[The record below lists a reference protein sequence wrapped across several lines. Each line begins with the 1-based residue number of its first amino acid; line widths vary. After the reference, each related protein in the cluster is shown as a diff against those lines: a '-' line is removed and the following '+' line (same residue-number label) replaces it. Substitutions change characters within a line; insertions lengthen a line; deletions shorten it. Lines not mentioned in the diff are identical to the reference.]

1 MVSSSS
7 SSDDVADNPTTLA
20 LNENFRAHGPLDH
33 LRVFLMR
40 MLDDPTVVGG
50 NRLLAVLVLNKV
62 CTTLMEECYAIDN
75 CDDGEERLMRTLK
88 PHCDNPSLDFKRFVM
103 TAVCHYSDTDD
114 SNDRVW
120 VDLLKDVMKKIDP
133 EMFAEYE
140 SCKPKRYKNL
150 EKFFDGLYRCSKD
163 MFTPNTFDSMIRE
176 FTNYFV
182 NELLKAPPKCKCHV
196 DFLFSGIIN
205 FVIYRGDI
213 DIGASS
219 IANGLDD
226 FESPI
231 DELLEACRLDGIEL
245 DYGKLDVWSE
255 EDE

>member
-150 EKFFDGLYRCSKD
+150 EKFFAEIYKD
-163 MFTPNTFDSMIRE
+163 YCKIFAETTFDSIITDVSR
-176 FTNYFV
+176 YFV
-182 NELLKAPPKCKCHV
+182 DHMSKYRIVTKGDLHALFGEMNFIVYRKDIDVGSSRIADGVDRFAPP
-196 DFLFSGIIN
+196 
-205 FVIYRGDI
+205 IYE
-213 DIGASS
+213 
-219 IANGLDD
+219 
-226 FESPI
+226 FC
-231 DELLEACRLDGIEL
+231 EACRLDGIEL
-245 DYGKLDVWSE
+245 DYDKLKN
-255 EDE
+255 